1 MKIFTKLHHKKRL
14 LVVLTV
20 FLILLI
26 TLVRTLVLLGRYP
39 QQSYTTDEVCGKG
52 GANLVNIT
60 RSGSTLT
67 MDRND
72 GHINIQLS
80 QETPVYEI
88 ALTADNISRGNCWS
102 YIYLTDLDAQG
113 KTILQEGINYYTFED
128 LPVWETTSSIR
139 INPVPVRA
147 VSFNLSGMVI
157 NPHGHMIYVQLRSA
171 AIIMM
176 VVVLLEI
183 LLLELLM
190 EWRAHPERRV
200 FRIFSLLLEVLQIFL
215 GGYFLLYIFGHMTD
229 FTSYELTYYLVEYGM
244 QIVLLDLCFLPQKWK
259 RELPV
264 LRTFLFAW
272 YDFAVVE
279 SLYSDQYKL
288 TSLQATISNLLMYAF
303 LYALMWTIFWKRH
316 GRRLTW
322 VLPTAVAFGIGLA
335 NHYFF
340 LFRSQALELTDLS
353 MASTAK
359 EVIGN
364 YTFSMT
370 ADVRI
375 AILSFVSLI
384 IALMIENIDCFRPKK
399 VLHIIP
405 SAAVA
410 LITVIYL
417 GSNLPNVNLWNTNL
431 GTKYKGYAYS
441 WLGFAAKALQR
452 PTPAGYT
459 AAQAEE
465 TLSQYV
471 VSDETAAAETGKEK
485 AENIIVIMDEA
496 FADLPTT
503 YNFKTDVDDLPFIHS
518 LEGAN
523 VKKGKLMVSVFGGTT
538 ADTEYEFLTGN
549 SIAFLNGE
557 SVPYVQYITDKQE
570 SLAWVLQERGF
581 QTVAFHPFEP
591 NGYKR
596 FDVYP
601 LMGFQNFI
609 TIEDNLPYTSKMRTY
624 VSDEADMKDVVDL
637 YEKKDDGKPFFCFN
651 VTMQNHGGYN
661 TSVSAVDV
669 TVHPES
675 DKLDNLV
682 QLQEYLSLAHA
693 TDAAFENLCNY
704 FSNVD
709 ENTIIVM
716 FGDHQPG
723 MNDTTYQQLCP
734 EMFQDG
740 ATNEE
745 IEKKYTVPYV
755 IWANYDLPD
764 DELPVTS
771 PGYLRS
777 FVMKM
782 AGQQLTPYDRF
793 TASVRKDYPAIN
805 IKGFMDKNGN
815 INPIDE
821 LDSVP
826 ELLDYK
832 KIAYYNLFESESD
845 INWDLFR

>member
-1 MKIFTKLHHKKRL
+1 MKILTKLHHKKRL
-14 LVVLTV
+14 LVLLTV
-20 FLILLI
+20 LFILLI
-26 TLVRTLVLLGRYP
+26 TLIRTIVLLGRYP
-39 QQSYTTDEVCGKG
+39 EQSYTAEEVCGEG

-60 RSGSTLT
+60 KNGSTLT
-67 MDRND
+67 MDRSD
-72 GHINIQLS
+72 GHINIRLS
-80 QETPVYEI
+80 EETPVYEI
-88 ALTADNISRGNCWS
+88 ALTVDSISRSNCWS

-113 KTILQEGINYYTFED
+113 KTILQEGTNYYTFED

-147 VSFNLSGMVI
+147 VSFNLDSMVI

-171 AIIMM
+171 AILMM
-176 VVVLLEI
+176 VIVLLEI
-183 LLLELLM
+183 LLLELYM
-190 EWRAHPERRV
+190 EWRVHPQRHM
-200 FRIFSLLLEVLQIFL
+200 FRIFSVLLGTMQILL
-215 GGYFLLYIFGHMTD
+215 GGYFLHYIFGHMTD

-244 QIVLLDLCFLPQKWK
+244 QIVLLDLCFLPAKWK
-259 RELPV
+259 REMPV
-264 LRTFLFAW
+264 LRMFLFAC

-288 TSLQATISNLLMYAF
+288 TSLQATVSNLLMYAF
-303 LYALMWTIFWKRH
+303 LYTIMWTLFRKKR

-322 VLPTAVAFGIGLA
+322 VLPTAVAFGIGIA

-340 LFRSQALELTDLS
+340 LFRSQALELTDLT
-353 MASTAK
+353 MAATAR

-364 YTFSMT
+364 YTFSMS
-370 ADVRI
+370 ADVLL

-384 IALMIENIDCFRPKK
+384 IGLMIEDISCFHRKK
-399 VLHIIP
+399 LLHIIP
-405 SAAVA
+405 SAAFAV
-410 LITVIYL
+410 ITVVYL
-417 GSNLPNVNLWNTNL
+417 ANNLPDVNLWNTNL

-452 PTPAGYT
+452 PTPAGYS
-459 AAQAEE
+459 AQEAED

-471 VSDETAAAETGKEK
+471 VSDEEAAAETGQEK

-503 YNFKTDVDDLPFIHS
+503 YNFKTDVDGLPFIHS
-518 LEGAN
+518 LEGDN
-523 VKKGKLMVSVFGGTT
+523 VKKGNLLVSVFGGTT

-549 SIAFLNGE
+549 SVAFLNGE

-570 SLAWVLQERGF
+570 SLAWTLQERGF
-581 QTVAFHPFEP
+581 QTIAFHPFAP
-591 NGYKR
+591 SGYKR

-601 LMGFQNFI
+601 LMGFEQFI
-609 TIEDNLPYTSKMRTY
+609 SIEDDLPYTNKMRTY
-624 VSDEADMKDVVDL
+624 VSDEADMKDVIYL
-637 YEKKDDGKPFFCFN
+637 YENKEEGKPFFCFN

-675 DKLDNLV
+675 DKLDDLV

-693 TDAAFENLCNY
+693 TDAAFEMLCNY
-704 FSNVD
+704 FSEVE
-709 ENTIIVM
+709 ENTLIVM

-723 MNDTTYQQLCP
+723 MNDSTYQQICP
-734 EMFQDG
+734 EMFEDG
-740 ATNEE
+740 ATSEE

-782 AGQQLTPYDRF
+782 AGQELTAYDRF
-793 TASVRKDYPAIN
+793 TASVREDYPAIN
-805 IKGFMDKNGN
+805 IKGFMDKDGN

-845 INWDLFR
+845 INWDLFQ